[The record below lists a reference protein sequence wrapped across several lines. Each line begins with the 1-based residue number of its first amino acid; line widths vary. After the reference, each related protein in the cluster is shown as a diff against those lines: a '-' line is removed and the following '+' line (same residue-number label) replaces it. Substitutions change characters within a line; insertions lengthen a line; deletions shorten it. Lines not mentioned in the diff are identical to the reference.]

1 MIIKQSKYHPDLF
14 NGRSYQMC
22 SKTVMD
28 TTDLEIEFDAKGV
41 SNHYHKYQIA
51 AEQRLLEE
59 PKRSKELNRIV
70 AEIKEKGKG
79 QKYDCLIGLS
89 GGVDSTYVAY
99 IVKEYGLRPLAVH
112 FDNGWNSELAVHNV
126 NSIIETLGFDLH
138 TIVVNWEEFRDLQ
151 LAYLKASVID
161 IEVVSDHAIQATM
174 YELAAKF
181 KISYIISG
189 TNIVTEQI
197 LPNSWV
203 FKKLDYTNLKAIHK
217 KFGNIKL
224 KTYPRVPFYKM
235 VKYAGINKLVPFSI
249 LDYVDY
255 NKKDVIEVI
264 KKELD
269 WRDYGGKHCESLWT
283 KFYQNYILPEKFGVD
298 KRKAHLST
306 LICSG
311 QMKRE
316 EALSI
321 LNTAPYDA
329 EELKNDKPY
338 ILKKLGLS
346 EQAFED
352 IMKTAPIPHKHY
364 GTDVSKREKY
374 MELTRKTQG
383 FRKFLKS

>member
-1 MIIKQSKYHPDLF
+1 
-14 NGRSYQMC
+14 
-22 SKTVMD
+22 
-28 TTDLEIEFDAKGV
+28 
-41 SNHYHKYQIA
+41 
-51 AEQRLLEE
+51 
-59 PKRSKELNRIV
+59 
-70 AEIKEKGKG
+70 
-79 QKYDCLIGLS
+79 
-89 GGVDSTYVAY
+89 
-99 IVKEYGLRPLAVH
+99 
-112 FDNGWNSELAVHNV
+112 
-126 NSIIETLGFDLH
+126 
-138 TIVVNWEEFRDLQ
+138 
-151 LAYLKASVID
+151 
-161 IEVVSDHAIQATM
+161 M